1 MSGVSNFGG
10 NFILLRRVGTSSKS
24 ISLTEISGGTAH
36 CKENEARGARF
47 PPWKRKPW
55 KGGLLLLP
63 PSLSLSLSIYRRNWA
78 VSMQFSRLRPRS
90 IRDTPRAPP
99 LRSSS
104 TRKNKIF
111 LGARKSA
118 EPPVSRRLRSSHPT
132 MTVPFH
138 RNSAASLEE
147 KLFALLSL
155 IMLPRKRY
163 LLLLGRERGHPVS
176 RSIN

>member
-1 MSGVSNFGG
+1 MELRIARRTRRAVQDFHRGNENRGKEVS
-10 NFILLRRVGTSSKS
+10 SSS
-24 ISLTEISGGTAH
+24 
-36 CKENEARGARF
+36 
-47 PPWKRKPW
+47 
-55 KGGLLLLP
+55 LP
-63 PSLSLSLSIYRRNWA
+63 PSLSLSIYRRNWA